1 MSILIWCGSFE
12 LCLLQCRIKY
22 KQTDTE
28 YVTRVLGVHTD
39 PDKLAN
45 TKIRFFL
52 LLFIKPQKTF
62 LLSDLG
68 VRCSL
73 AASIYD
79 KRTRAYLLVYC
90 EGPDKQSQVYCTYSR
105 VRILSIRFS
114 MAQRKS
120 TRSCCM
126 YPNYCAEFRGISR
139 KLVLLLL

>member
-1 MSILIWCGSFE
+1 MFNAVKLLYCIVLYILIWSSSFE

-28 YVTRVLGVHTD
+28 DVTRALGVQTD

-45 TKIRFFL
+45 TKIRVY
-52 LLFIKPQKTF
+52 LFIIPQKTF

-79 KRTRAYLLVYC
+79 
-90 EGPDKQSQVYCTYSR
+90 
-105 VRILSIRFS
+105 
-114 MAQRKS
+114 
-120 TRSCCM
+120 
-126 YPNYCAEFRGISR
+126 
-139 KLVLLLL
+139 